1 MLEII
6 LRQIPEKMKKELKVI
21 EFKKKQKLLDTV
33 NENSGKI
40 EIVSI
45 SSCQEATSFRHF
57 LWYYEK

>member
-1 MLEII
+1 
-6 LRQIPEKMKKELKVI
+6 MKKELKVI